1 MFIKKFQ
8 KKSVMN
14 NVITIKTKKKI
25 IIFCQHIPGGGCLN
39 RHPLLKSR
47 RSLKIPRR
55 DILEKAIYGIYKEL
69 TGLNMQGVFRIL
81 LSSPLAENVGFV
93 SSL

>member
-8 KKSVMN
+8 KKLAAN
-14 NVITIKTKKKI
+14 NVVARKKKENI
-25 IIFCQHIPGGGCLN
+25 LSAYTGGGCLN

-47 RSLKIPRR
+47 RSPKILWR
-55 DILEKAIYGIYKEL
+55 DILEKAFYGIYKEL
-69 TGLNMQGVFRIL
+69 TGLDMPSVFRIL
-81 LSSPLAENVGFV
+81 LSSLLAENVGFV

>member
-1 MFIKKFQ
+1 MLLQEKKENIL
-8 KKSVMN
+8 SAH
-14 NVITIKTKKKI
+14 TG
-25 IIFCQHIPGGGCLN
+25 GGGCLN

-47 RSLKIPRR
+47 RSPKILWR
-55 DILEKAIYGIYKEL
+55 DILEKAFYGIYKEL
-69 TGLNMQGVFRIL
+69 TGLDMRGVFRIL

>member
-8 KKSVMN
+8 KKLAMN
-14 NVITIKTKKKI
+14 NVIAIKQKKNNNI
-25 IIFCQHIPGGGCLN
+25 LSAHTGGGCQN

-47 RSLKIPRR
+47 RSPKILWR
-55 DILEKAIYGIYKEL
+55 DILKKAFYGIYKEL
-69 TGLNMQGVFRIL
+69 TGLDMQGVFRIL